1 MGKVFESPHQAEHL
15 QAFFGQYGFGRVN
28 TFQLFLFRIK
38 PFQGIKHLLCGKVLP
53 FIFLI
58 SFLVCRKGMQFKHG
72 EVEHCF
78 KRPVCLFP
86 TFRRLFFFLYGTL
99 YVAIFYIDKGCRSQ
113 HQPYQQKIPHKDLHV
128 QPLWGL
134 VVIFYLHLCLSLSI
148 LGCKVTY
155 FFAFETYIY
164 SINLPKNIKIEY
176 FLPIQCFI
184 YVVLAGIHVISLFHH
199 MHA

>member
-113 HQPYQQKIPHKDLHV
+113 HQPYQQKYPTKIFMYNLCGG
-128 QPLWGL
+128 LW
-134 VVIFYLHLCLSLSI
+134 S
-148 LGCKVTY
+148 Y
-155 FFAFETYIY
+155 FI
-164 SINLPKNIKIEY
+164 
-176 FLPIQCFI
+176 FI
-184 YVVLAGIHVISLFHH
+184 YVFPFQFWAAKLLIFLLLKHIFIV
-199 MHA
+199 